1 MSFNLTSD
9 GSPTPRKNVSR
20 FPVPNDLRLDT
31 SPEVL
36 GFGPIGTRVGQ
47 FPTRYWPGSA
57 LLTSNAQGTKRQA
70 LGTSTLG
77 NQMMPQSGLDTLK
90 IKVEQGAHDQV
101 NPMESLLQRLNERSS
116 PHDQYG
122 SSSNGSFPLTPAT
135 DEYNTA
141 TPNTEP
147 GAVMVEAAELRKL
160 QVELLQARNEVA
172 RINQELH
179 STHVAKSTVE
189 HLGQSSETD
198 YAYSEEVTEQTLTQ
212 LQNKFNA
219 ANRTNYTWGNESRPF
234 YNAGAQQGG
243 FPTMQAQARAPMP
256 QQNYRARTNYLNE
269 PTHFP
274 LDQGFRGTS
283 NPPSRPGTAFDT
295 PMYNQYIAPPQIY
308 TPYQPTPIG
317 PVGPMGTRLSPEASE
332 FSVNAAM
339 GPSPWNSQ
347 PQSDGGNGVQ
357 YMAPVE
363 PMNYRRL
370 LDRNMSCNWKY
381 IVDKIICSNDQQAS
395 IFLQQKLKVGTPE
408 QKYEIVEAIIAQAYP
423 LMINRFGNFL
433 VQRCFEHGSPEQIVA
448 IAGAIRG
455 NTLTLSMD
463 PFGCHVV
470 QKAFDCVPEEYKATM
485 VHELL
490 RRIPET
496 VIHRYACHVWQKLF
510 ELRWSDSPPQIM
522 RYVNEALRGMWHEV
536 ALGETGSLVVQN
548 IFENCLE
555 EDKRPCIN
563 EVLAS
568 IDVISH
574 GQFGN
579 WCIQHICEHGAPADR
594 SRAIDHI
601 LRFATDYS
609 VDQYASKVIEKC
621 LKIGGNDFLDRYL
634 ERVCEARQD
643 RPRMPLID
651 IAGDQFGNYLIQYI
665 LTNSG
670 SHHRE
675 LVASHIRK
683 HMVSLRGSKYGS
695 RVAMLCCNPAV
706 ATRPGPPG
714 GLITRNYS
722 NINRNGGGS
731 AYGNFR

>member
-1 MSFNLTSD
+1 
-9 GSPTPRKNVSR
+9 
-20 FPVPNDLRLDT
+20 
-31 SPEVL
+31 
-36 GFGPIGTRVGQ
+36 
-47 FPTRYWPGSA
+47 
-57 LLTSNAQGTKRQA
+57 
-70 LGTSTLG
+70 
-77 NQMMPQSGLDTLK
+77 
-90 IKVEQGAHDQV
+90 
-101 NPMESLLQRLNERSS
+101 MESLLQRLNERSS

-347 PQSDGGNGVQ
+347 VRFRHNFLELHMANIRRPKPQSDGGNGVQ

-433 VQRCFEHGSPEQIVA
+433 VQRCFEHGSPEQVRYYLDIQFLILIFRLRLLLSPVLSVETHSRLAWIPSVA
-448 IAGAIRG
+448 MSCKRLSTAFRRNTKPPWSTNSFDASQRQSFTDMPATSGRSSSNFDGAIRPHR
-455 NTLTLSMD
+455 S
-463 PFGCHVV
+463 
-470 QKAFDCVPEEYKATM
+470 CVT
-485 VHELL
+485 
-490 RRIPET
+490 
-496 VIHRYACHVWQKLF
+496 
-510 ELRWSDSPPQIM
+510 
-522 RYVNEALRGMWHEV
+522 
-536 ALGETGSLVVQN
+536 
-548 IFENCLE
+548 
-555 EDKRPCIN
+555 
-563 EVLAS
+563 
-568 IDVISH
+568 
-574 GQFGN
+574 
-579 WCIQHICEHGAPADR
+579 
-594 SRAIDHI
+594 
-601 LRFATDYS
+601 
-609 VDQYASKVIEKC
+609 
-621 LKIGGNDFLDRYL
+621 
-634 ERVCEARQD
+634 
-643 RPRMPLID
+643 
-651 IAGDQFGNYLIQYI
+651 
-665 LTNSG
+665 
-670 SHHRE
+670 
-675 LVASHIRK
+675 
-683 HMVSLRGSKYGS
+683 
-695 RVAMLCCNPAV
+695 
-706 ATRPGPPG
+706 
-714 GLITRNYS
+714 
-722 NINRNGGGS
+722 
-731 AYGNFR
+731 